1 MDDQRVQA
9 VGPQSDPAQAGRRIA
24 LVSVVVNVLLSVG
37 NITIGLLAGS
47 TSATAAGVG
56 FGADV
61 VAAGLVYAGLYIA
74 AQPPDQNHPYGH
86 GRAEILAG
94 LILGLV
100 LLLTGIG
107 ILIAQVG
114 MQQIWTLILPL
125 PLVIAGV
132 AVSLWWRQ
140 LLIKNKALVG
150 LRMKVLREMENDLP
164 GSVRMY
170 HREDALYPVDEQG
183 KPIPGKGLN
192 QVDLEIRLPWLFLF
206 LYTVFGAG
214 LLAAWLTQIM

>member
-1 MDDQRVQA
+1 MGEIDKFAEYQMFVEDTARFSDRRKA
-9 VGPQSDPAQAGRRIA
+9 DSNTYVGINSI
-24 LVSVVVNVLLSVG
+24 
-37 NITIGLLAGS
+37 
-47 TSATAAGVG
+47 
-56 FGADV
+56 
-61 VAAGLVYAGLYIA
+61 
-74 AQPPDQNHPYGH
+74 
-86 GRAEILAG
+86 
-94 LILGLV
+94 
-100 LLLTGIG
+100 LLTGIG